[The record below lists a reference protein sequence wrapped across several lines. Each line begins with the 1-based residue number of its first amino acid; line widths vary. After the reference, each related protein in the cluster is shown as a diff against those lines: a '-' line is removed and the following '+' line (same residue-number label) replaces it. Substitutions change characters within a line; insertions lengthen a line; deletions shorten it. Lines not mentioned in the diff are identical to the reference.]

1 MPLWCK
7 DLMNETEK
15 LQFMNLNSLLNFFL
29 YPKLFLSIILRA
41 LFLENLP
48 SHEISSFLRTK
59 LSVALFCFLY
69 CHDLCLLQSFLDT
82 NLEEAIEIFF
92 PGNILSFQIICVTP
106 L

>member
-29 YPKLFLSIILRA
+29 YPKLFLSISLRA

-59 LSVALFCFLY
+59 LSVALFEAFCIVMI
-69 CHDLCLLQSFLDT
+69 CACCSHSWTQIWRKLLRYSS
-82 NLEEAIEIFF
+82 LETFYLF
-92 PGNILSFQIICVTP
+92 KLFV
-106 L
+106 